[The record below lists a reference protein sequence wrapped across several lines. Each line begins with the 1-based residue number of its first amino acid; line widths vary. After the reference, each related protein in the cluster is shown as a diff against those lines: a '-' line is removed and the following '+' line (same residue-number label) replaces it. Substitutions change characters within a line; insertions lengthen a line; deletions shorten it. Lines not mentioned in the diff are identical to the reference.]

1 MQFSLEKTH
10 EHLFAISESKYAIL
24 LTYVSIDLQNI
35 GGKNEES
42 LLHCLEYDMLGCSSP
57 VLVVVGF
64 EIPCKNKK

>member
-42 LLHCLEYDMLGCSSP
+42 LLHCLEY
-57 VLVVVGF
+57 VLYVRLRF
-64 EIPCKNKK
+64 PCFGGGGV